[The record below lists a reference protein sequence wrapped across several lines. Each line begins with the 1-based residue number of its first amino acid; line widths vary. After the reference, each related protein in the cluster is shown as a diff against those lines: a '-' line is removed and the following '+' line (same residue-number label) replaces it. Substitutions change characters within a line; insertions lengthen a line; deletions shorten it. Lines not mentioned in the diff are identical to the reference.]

1 MTSSS
6 SGGVCKSRMIGW
18 MPSITRILIN
28 KVIPPIRKKGS
39 QQALFDSCI
48 VFAAKLQGDNRPA
61 SHTQAD
67 KDGSKEDHEG
77 IGRADCGKSLGSQEA
92 SDNQGICN
100 VIALLEQIAEHERKG
115 KAEHTS
121 GDCRWSGNERMDES
135 S

>member
-1 MTSSS
+1 M
-6 SGGVCKSRMIGW
+6 
-18 MPSITRILIN
+18 
-28 KVIPPIRKKGS
+28 
-39 QQALFDSCI
+39 FDSCI

-67 KDGSKEDHEG
+67 KDGGKEDHEG

-121 GDCRWSGNERMDES
+121 GDAAAGQGMRGWMKVHEGRLFCGKIMVNLLPFPGCDCTWMRPL
-135 S
+135 